1 MGMIYGQYDAK
12 EQKKGEQGFVPG
24 GSSIHACMYVTLR
37 YLLLDE
43 ERENFLHGKKHN
55 FAPLC
60 MLTQT

>member
-37 YLLLDE
+37 YLLDE
-43 ERENFLHGKKHN
+43 QGENLLHEKKQKI
-55 FAPLC
+55 ALLC
-60 MLTQT
+60 LFTQT